1 LTLSPYVFGL
11 GVLYNHGGTHVS
23 FWQEWGGYILILIVL
38 VIIAAGVVAYRII
51 KNKIQRKM
59 DDQQQ
64 LVNQHKVPAS
74 ILVLEKRK
82 DKIANANIPKS
93 VIDQI
98 PRVYKIKKVPIVK
111 AKIGAQ
117 VMDLLCDEDVYDK
130 LPVRKT
136 VRVDLAGIFI
146 AAIKQGKK

>member
-1 LTLSPYVFGL
+1 
-11 GVLYNHGGTHVS
+11 VS
-23 FWQEWGGYILILIVL
+23 FWQEWGGYILLLIVL
-38 VIIAAGVVAYRII
+38 VLIGAGFFAYRII
-51 KNKIQRKM
+51 KSKVQKKM

-64 LVNQHKVPAS
+64 LVNQHKIPAS

-93 VIDQI
+93 VIEQI
-98 PRVYKIKKVPIVK
+98 PKVYKIKKIPIVK

-117 VMDLLCDEDVYDK
+117 VMDLLCDEDVFDK
-130 LPVRKT
+130 LPERKT

>member
-1 LTLSPYVFGL
+1 M
-11 GVLYNHGGTHVS
+11 S

-38 VIIAAGVVAYRII
+38 ALIGAGFMAYRII
-51 KNKIQRKM
+51 KSKVQKKM
-59 DDQQQ
+59 DDQQD

-82 DKIANANIPKS
+82 DKISNANIPKS

-98 PRVYKIKKVPIVK
+98 PKVYKIKKVPIVK
-111 AKIGAQ
+111 AKIGSQ
-117 VMDLLCDEDVYDK
+117 VMDLLCDEDVFEK
-130 LPVRKT
+130 LPERKT

>member
-1 LTLSPYVFGL
+1 
-11 GVLYNHGGTHVS
+11 VS
-23 FWQEWGGYILILIVL
+23 FWQEWGGYLLILIGLVL
-38 VIIAAGVVAYRII
+38 IGAGVVAYRII
-51 KNKIQRKM
+51 KSKIQKKM

-64 LVNQHKVPAS
+64 LVNQHKVAAS

-98 PRVYKIKKVPIVK
+98 PKVYKIKKVPIVK

-117 VMDLLCDEDVYDK
+117 VMDLLCDEDVFDK
-130 LPVRKT
+130 QPVRKT

>member
-1 LTLSPYVFGL
+1 M
-11 GVLYNHGGTHVS
+11 S